1 MCLKTVSNLKCI
13 LNVSN
18 AICKNISK
26 KGKKIINRYQ
36 EGKHLG
42 ETFAL
47 QLSPNYLLIV
57 CETFS
62 SEKASSWHSKAGKGH
77 YSVCNFL
84 SSDNYLVTISYHI
97 AILCISQQASTFS

>member
-13 LNVSN
+13 LNVSK
-18 AICKNISK
+18 CTFQQYFQ

-36 EGKHLG
+36 EGKHFG
-42 ETFAL
+42 ETYAL

-62 SEKASSWHSKAGKGH
+62 SEKASSLSSKAAKGH
-77 YSVCNFL
+77 YSVC
-84 SSDNYLVTISYHI
+84 DV
-97 AILCISQQASTFS
+97 

>member
-62 SEKASSWHSKAGKGH
+62 SEKASSLSSKAAKGH
-77 YSVCNFL
+77 YSLCN
-84 SSDNYLVTISYHI
+84 V
-97 AILCISQQASTFS
+97 